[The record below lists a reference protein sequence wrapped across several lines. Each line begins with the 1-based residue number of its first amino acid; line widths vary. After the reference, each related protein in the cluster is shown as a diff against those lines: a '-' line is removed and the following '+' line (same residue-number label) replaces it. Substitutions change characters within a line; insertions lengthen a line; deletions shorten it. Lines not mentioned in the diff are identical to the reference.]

1 MGLFLSC
8 FRSRKPA
15 RGREER
21 EPLLDSELEE
31 SRQLKDL
38 FRKLV
43 HIVAALDAGK
53 LPSQHQ
59 LNHLI
64 KVALKSEILLPKEGS
79 SSLAGHKVLLDV
91 REVLGLLAVFGFEKN
106 YDDKVQNIIYH
117 AQCLTC
123 TPPEPDE
130 LIILEPPPTELDPV
144 LQRISLITSELQ
156 TDIPLLFASLYSLLA
171 LFLTSTTF
179 RIVISNLFLLARHY
193 FSSSLVEGV
202 QKVEHAAE
210 IVARAAETTQNLTEC
225 AVNLVDQVHV
235 VAEGVGLSAM
245 GLGDVAKD
253 TEREHVARQQDIKEP
268 TNNIVDESQRRQEQ
282 HLDADRAKAEASQM
296 EDRKDT
302 IIEAIQQT
310 LLDIHKHPAQI
321 SALRTILLLTRRYID

>member
-1 MGLFLSC
+1 MGLFVSC
-8 FRSRKPA
+8 IRSRKPA
-15 RGREER
+15 RCREER

-64 KVALKSEILLPKEGS
+64 KVALKSEILYPTEGS
-79 SSLAGHKVLLDV
+79 SSLTGHKVLLDV
-91 REVLGLLAVFGFEKN
+91 REVLGLLAVFGLEKN

-117 AQCLTC
+117 AQYLTY

-130 LIILEPPPTELDPV
+130 LIILEPPTELDPV
-144 LQRISLITSELQ
+144 LQRTSLITSELQ

-179 RIVISNLFLLARHY
+179 RIVTSNLFLLARQY

-202 QKVEHAAE
+202 RKVEHAAE
-210 IVARAAETTQNLTEC
+210 VVARAAETTQNLTEC

-235 VAEGVGLSAM
+235 AAEGVGLSAT
-245 GLGDVAKD
+245 GIGDVAKD

-268 TNNIVDESQRRQEQ
+268 TNNFVDESQRRQEQ
-282 HLDADRAKAEASQM
+282 HLDADRAKAEATQM
-296 EDRKDT
+296 EDRKDA

-321 SALRTILLLTRRYID
+321 SALRTILLLTRRY

>member
-91 REVLGLLAVFGFEKN
+91 REVFGLLAVFGFEKN

-123 TPPEPDE
+123 APIEPDE
-130 LIILEPPPTELDPV
+130 LIILEPPPIELDPV

-179 RIVISNLFLLARHY
+179 RIVTSNLFLLARQY

-225 AVNLVDQVHV
+225 AVNLVDQT
-235 VAEGVGLSAM
+235 
-245 GLGDVAKD
+245 
-253 TEREHVARQQDIKEP
+253 TEHTIREVQARQKEHVARQQDMKEP
-268 TNNIVDESQRRQEQ
+268 TNNIVDENQHRQEQ

-296 EDRKDT
+296 EDRKDA

>member
-8 FRSRKPA
+8 IRSRKPA
-15 RGREER
+15 RGRQEC

-31 SRQLKDL
+31 SQQLKDL

-43 HIVAALDAGK
+43 DIVAALDAGK

-64 KVALKSEILLPKEGS
+64 KVALKSEILHPKEGS

-91 REVLGLLAVFGFEKN
+91 REILGLLAVFGLEKN

-117 AQCLTC
+117 AQCLTY

-130 LIILEPPPTELDPV
+130 LIILEPPTELDPV
-144 LQRISLITSELQ
+144 LQRTSLITSELQ

-179 RIVISNLFLLARHY
+179 RIVTSNLFVLARQY

-210 IVARAAETTQNLTEC
+210 IVARAAETTQNVTEC
-225 AVNLVDQVHV
+225 AVNLVDQI
-235 VAEGVGLSAM
+235 
-245 GLGDVAKD
+245 
-253 TEREHVARQQDIKEP
+253 TEHTIGEVQARQKEHVARQQDIKEP
-268 TNNIVDESQRRQEQ
+268 TNNFIDESQRRQEQ
-282 HLDADRAKAEASQM
+282 QLNADRAKTEANQM
-296 EDRKDT
+296 EDRKDA

-321 SALRTILLLTRRYID
+321 SALRTILLLTRRY